1 MESLIPINNGRYLS
15 INIEKSVDKY
25 PTKLSF
31 RILDEHSNYEKST
44 LTVRESEI
52 VSLYNLIRHCYRHNI
67 SIERLL
73 VDLNIFEEIDKINK
87 KEKEEN

>member
-15 INIEKSVDKY
+15 LSIEKSVDKY

-31 RILDEHSNYEKST
+31 RILDEHSNYEDGT

-52 VSLYNLIRHCYRHNI
+52 VSLYNLIKYCYRHGI
-67 SIERLL
+67 SVERML
-73 VDLNIFEEIDKINK
+73 VDSNIFDEIDRISK